1 MFEKRASKKMV
12 SRVKFNLLSMG
23 SAIVLA
29 GLATPAQA
37 QFPYWYLYAGQSLL
51 YPLTRGLGSGFLYGP
66 YNANPLYSTSSFL
79 RRTAG
84 RAAQFPY
91 IYPYGGNAF
100 GQSGYRNG
108 GMPLPAP
115 YASVDDGDGMVDPNT
130 GHTLAPEDGP
140 GATPNTSPNFYLPG
154 PQTQYQNLYGTPGPS
169 GQPQPG
175 QQLPSNMVPNN
186 MLPSQP
192 IVQSTMPPKAP
203 GHKLSRR
210 ERAQMAADREAALNQ
225 PSVTSTSVPSM
236 ALPTVLP
243 AVSPAGSMQ
252 GPSLVSSPVSSLTPQ
267 AASISSPAAAGS
279 VVNASG
285 GSPLADGFVDHLVT
299 KYDGHLGNALGN
311 TDTRNWA
318 KAMGLIEADHNA
330 ASLPADRIEV
340 MGRILKD
347 SSLDSVS
354 KVDAVRIL
362 LKQKTQK

>member
-1 MFEKRASKKMV
+1 MPEKRASKKKV
-12 SRVKFNLLSMG
+12 SKVKFKLLSLG

-29 GLATPAQA
+29 GVATPAQA

-66 YNANPLYSTSSFL
+66 YNSNPLYSTSSFL

-84 RAAQFPY
+84 RASQFPY
-91 IYPYGGNAF
+91 IYPYGNNAF

-130 GHTLAPEDGP
+130 GQTLAPEDRP
-140 GATPNTSPNFYLPG
+140 GATAKTSPNFYLPG
-154 PQTQYQNLYGTPGPS
+154 PQTQYQTLYGTPGPS

-175 QQLPSNMVPNN
+175 QQLPSNMLPNIMSPN
-186 MLPSQP
+186 LPSQP

-210 ERAQMAADREAALNQ
+210 ERAQLEADRKAGLNQ
-225 PSVTSTSVPSM
+225 PTVTSTSVPVPS
-236 ALPTVLP
+236 V
-243 AVSPAGSMQ
+243 VSPSGSMQ
-252 GPSLVSSPVSSLTPQ
+252 GSSLVSPPVSSPVPKSSQ
-267 AASISSPAAAGS
+267 AAAGS
-279 VVNASG
+279 AVNASG

-311 TDTRNWA
+311 ADTRNWA

-330 ASLPADRIEV
+330 DSLSPDRIEV

-362 LKQKTQK
+362 LKQKSQK